1 MVDAQVEPENGR
13 VKQAERLVRIEEKI
27 DRLLEGQ
34 AESRGDRKDLHT
46 ECETI
51 TKHITETDKDVLR
64 LQERMSTLSRWTVG
78 LGIFSPTLA
87 GFLAWVA
94 SQFGLGK

>member
-1 MVDAQVEPENGR
+1 MPEPSASNGR
-13 VKQAERLVRIEEKI
+13 VTIAELGKDVKYMRDSLDELKTALLKHCDLDTKREE
-27 DRLLEGQ
+27 RVTVVE
-34 AESRGDRKDLHT
+34 
-46 ECETI
+46 
-51 TKHITETDKDVLR
+51 KDVLR